1 MFFFGGEGWGGL
13 ENLYQQSFV
22 NVHTHSD
29 LSIER
34 RHTHLNKLQV
44 QLSTAKHAVAP
55 HDTRKFSA
63 FESSKSND
71 LKPKTIEISLKHNQP
86 TLVLVKKCSSETC
99 FMDFRLF
106 P

>member
-1 MFFFGGEGWGGL
+1 MGKGGEGLGGV

-29 LSIER
+29 LYIER
-34 RHTHLNKLQV
+34 RHTHKLQV
-44 QLSTAKHAVAP
+44 QLSTAKHVVVP

-71 LKPKTIEISLKHNQP
+71 LKPKTMEISLIHNQT
-86 TLVLVKKCSSETC
+86 TLVLG
-99 FMDFRLF
+99 
-106 P
+106 